1 MKNIIYWK
9 ILGTMV
15 WVSLACFVQA
25 DTLVFNNGD
34 RLTGKIS
41 KEEMGKIFFHSDL
54 LGDMK
59 IDASKVSL
67 ITRSEMPAVAE
78 VEEQTVTETS
88 IDHRSKL
95 SEAGEA
101 PVKSETK
108 SAKTKKTSIKSSLLR
123 FPGIGFLV
131 EHRPLNK
138 WDSDLKAGFGWKR
151 GERDKVDITMRF
163 VSIYEREKSHYKLN
177 ARYTYGFQKGKDGV
191 KEKSSDRYE
200 ASLRYRYTRSERVF
214 FQANSRYLKDLIKN
228 INGEFKQSLGLG
240 WKYLNGEKMQASIT
254 PSLTGQYQ
262 QIANVGK
269 GWDFLATLFQDFE
282 YKLSDKFTF
291 REETVFSV
299 DPGNTHL
306 FTIDFLAKIEARI
319 STTSNVDLRWEIDFD
334 NNVAPGVNKL
344 QERILLAFGYKF

>member
-15 WVSLACFVQA
+15 WVSLVCFVQA

-54 LGDMK
+54 LGDMQ

-138 WDSDLKAGFGWKR
+138 WDSDLKAGFGWQA

-163 VSIYEREKSHYKLN
+163 VSTYDRKKSHYRIK
-177 ARYTYGFQKGKDGV
+177 ARYTYGFQKDNGGEKV
-191 KEKSSDRYE
+191 KNSDRYE
-200 ASLRYRYTRSERVF
+200 AELRYRYTKSNRFF
-214 FQANSRYLKDLIKN
+214 FQINSRYIKDLIKN
-228 INGEFKQSLGLG
+228 IDGEFEQSFGVG
-240 WKYLNGEKMQASIT
+240 WKYLNGEKLLGSIT

-262 QIANVGK
+262 KISSVEE
-269 GWDFLATLFQDFE
+269 GWDFLTTLFQDFRF
-282 YKLSDKFTF
+282 KLSDNFSF
-291 REETVFSV
+291 YEEIVLSV
-299 DPGNTHL
+299 DPTDTNL
-306 FTIDFLAKIEARI
+306 FTVDFLSKIEVRL
-319 STTSNVDLRWEIDFD
+319 SKTMNVDLRWEIDFD
-334 NNVAPGVNKL
+334 NNIASGVDKS
-344 QERILLAFGYKF
+344 QKRVLLAFGYKF

>member
-1 MKNIIYWK
+1 MKNKMYWVL
-9 ILGTMV
+9 IFLCM
-15 WVSLACFVQA
+15 ACFIHA
-25 DTLVFNNGD
+25 DTLEFKNGD
-34 RLTGKIS
+34 RLTGKIL

-54 LGDMK
+54 LGDMQ

-67 ITRSEMPAVAE
+67 ITRAEIPAVAD
-78 VEEQTVTETS
+78 VEEQAATETEEIVAAS
-88 IDHRSKL
+88 TTRPAEIKKASK
-95 SEAGEA
+95 
-101 PVKSETK
+101 
-108 SAKTKKTSIKSSLLR
+108 KSSLLR
-123 FPGIGFLV
+123 IPGFNFLV
-131 EHRPLNK
+131 EHRPLKK
-138 WDSDLKAGFGWKR
+138 WDSDLKAGFGRKS
-151 GERDKVDITMRF
+151 GERDKVDVTMRF
-163 VSIYEREKSHYKLN
+163 VSIYEREKSHYKLK

-228 INGEFKQSLGLG
+228 IDGEFKQSLGLG

-262 QIANVGK
+262 QISDIGK